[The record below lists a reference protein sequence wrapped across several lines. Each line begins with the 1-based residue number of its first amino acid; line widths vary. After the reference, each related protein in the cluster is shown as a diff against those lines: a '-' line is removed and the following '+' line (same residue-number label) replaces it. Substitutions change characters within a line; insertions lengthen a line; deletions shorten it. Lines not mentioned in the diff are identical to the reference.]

1 MRIGYLE
8 CFAGISGDMLMG
20 ALVDAGAP
28 LDLLQHT
35 AASLALG
42 AELRVTRVSRS
53 GIQSTKIDVM
63 VEGQLH
69 EPAAVTGP
77 VQYEGGPQTGLDA
90 GPKATHG
97 HPHAHPHH
105 HGHDHHHEHPAEK
118 HQHTHGE
125 HVHGRTLPQIRSLLQ
140 HADLTQRARTL
151 SLKAFD
157 LLAQAEGRIH
167 GVPAEEV
174 HFHEVGAV
182 DAIVDIACCAAAA
195 DALDVDAWYCSPI
208 NVGSGFVHCAH
219 GRFPVPAPATA
230 ELLRNLP
237 TYSAHVQMELVTPTG
252 AALLRALDCQFDP
265 PGVMRTQTI
274 GYGAGTR
281 DPDRF
286 PNVLRVNISVLDVRG
301 NAEPGNQDKGNREKV
316 DQDKVTVLECAV
328 DDLSPQVLA
337 HTAQLAME
345 RGALDVMSS
354 PVTMKKGRL
363 GTLLTVLCKA
373 DDASRLQQ
381 LIFRETTTLGI
392 RVREESRVILAR
404 QVTPVQTE
412 FGVIPIKTG
421 SSMGDR
427 QGEVLNAAPEFEDCR
442 RAAAA
447 FDVPLKTVMQA
458 AMAAW
463 AALELSRARER
474 SDAPLEAGSRS

>member
-1 MRIGYLE
+1 LPPPDQARVSEAMRIGYLE

-28 LDLLQHT
+28 IELLKRT

-42 AELRVTRVSRS
+42 AELQVTRVSRS

-63 VEGQLH
+63 VEGKLH
-69 EPAAVTGP
+69 EPPAPTGP
-77 VQYEGGPQTGLDA
+77 IE
-90 GPKATHG
+90 HE
-97 HPHAHPHH
+97 
-105 HGHDHHHEHPAEK
+105 HHHEHG
-118 HQHTHGE
+118 HTHP
-125 HVHGRTLPQIRSLLQ
+125 HTHKHDPSAHHHGRSLPEIRALLMQ
-140 HADLTQRARTL
+140 ADLTQGARNL
-151 SLKAFD
+151 SLSAFA

-195 DALDVDAWYCSPI
+195 DALDLDGWYCSPV
-208 NVGSGFVHCAH
+208 NVGSGFVNCAH

-230 ELLRNLP
+230 ELLKNVP
-237 TYSAHVQMELVTPTG
+237 VYSAHVQVELVTPTG
-252 AALLRALDCQFDP
+252 AALLRALDCRFESTP
-265 PGVMRTQTI
+265 MMRVKSI

-281 DPDRF
+281 DPERF
-286 PNVLRVNISVLDVRG
+286 PNVLRVSIGEIAGASQFN
-301 NAEPGNQDKGNREKV
+301 EE
-316 DQDKVTVLECAV
+316 KVTVLECAV

-337 HTAQLAME
+337 HTAQLALE

-373 DDASRLQQ
+373 ADRDSLQQ

-392 RVREESRVILAR
+392 RVREENRVVLAR
-404 QVTPVQTE
+404 ESTPVETD
-412 FGVIPIKTG
+412 FGVIHIKAG
-421 SSMGDR
+421 SW
-427 QGEVLNAAPEFEDCR
+427 QGEEWNAAPEFEDCR

-447 FDVPLKTVMQA
+447 YDVPLKTVMQA
-458 AMAAW
+458 AMAAY
-463 AALELSRARER
+463 RARPVRAQE
-474 SDAPLEAGSRS
+474 PAGSRS